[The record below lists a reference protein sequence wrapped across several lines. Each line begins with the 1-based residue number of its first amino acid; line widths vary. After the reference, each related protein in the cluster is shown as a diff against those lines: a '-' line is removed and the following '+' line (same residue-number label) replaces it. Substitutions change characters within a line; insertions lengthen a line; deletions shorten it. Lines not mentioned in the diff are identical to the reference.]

1 MNNLELFDIYK
12 NSNSGDDQL
21 ILDGLKDD
29 NQKKIDSKF
38 FMMNTDLIYL
48 RK

>member
-38 FMMNTDLIYL
+38 FYDLNSL
-48 RK
+48 NELA